1 MVLKGKNAV
10 ITGGSRGIGRVIA
23 EEFLKEGASI
33 CLLARNA
40 GELAEAKKELESR
53 FPDRIFYARAD
64 VSRYKEMDDA
74 YAMIK
79 NRFGAVDILVNAAGI
94 LGALGSFSEMEIGE
108 WERAIRVNFFGTAYA
123 MRTVLPDMIKK
134 GRGKIINF
142 SGGGSTA
149 PRPFFSSYGTAKTA
163 VVRLTETVGE
173 ELRQKGLAISVNA
186 IAPGVVNTRLLDQ
199 TIAAGPE
206 QVGDAEYEDALKR
219 KQQGGDGPARAAGLA
234 VFLAS
239 SLSDGLTGRLVSA
252 IWDKWEDIP
261 THLKEIM
268 DSDIYTLRRIKP
280 VDRGYP
286 WK

>member
-1 MVLKGKNAV
+1 MILQDKKAI

-23 EEFLKEGASI
+23 EEFLKEGAQV
-33 CLLARNA
+33 CLLARNE
-40 GELAEAKKELESR
+40 GELARAQQEFSARYPSHV
-53 FPDRIFYARAD
+53 FYAPAD
-64 VSRYKEMDDA
+64 VSDYAQMDEA
-74 YAMIK
+74 YARIK
-79 NRFGAVDILVNAAGI
+79 NRFGAPDILVNGAGI
-94 LGALGSFSEMEIGE
+94 LGALGSFAEMDIGK
-108 WERAIRVNFFGTAYA
+108 WEEAIRVNFFGTAYA
-123 MRTVLPDMIKK
+123 MRTVLPDMIET
-134 GRGKIINF
+134 GYGKIINF

-186 IAPGVVNTRLLDQ
+186 IAPGVVNTRLLDEV
-199 TIAAGPE
+199 IARGPGE
-206 QVGDAEYEDALKR
+206 VGSEEYESALQK
-219 KQQGGDGPARAAGLA
+219 KKEGGDGPARAAGLA

-239 SLSDGLTGRLVSA
+239 SRSDGLTGRLVSA
-252 IWDKWEDIP
+252 IWDNWQDIP

-280 VDRGYP
+280 IDRGHS